1 MAGVKKQ
8 TLSGLSEVLRR
19 LNKEIEDIELHT
31 REGLTE
37 AALVV
42 KADSVRKTPIDLG
55 NLRNSAFILVTDG
68 QADNT
73 SPSFVGKDAGKASD
87 DHSKAIAEARRIVG
101 KGKYRFN
108 AIVGYTAN
116 YALWVHE
123 MPSHFNF
130 NSGTNKFL
138 EKALLKNKN
147 RILKILVKHAR
158 LK

>member
-1 MAGVKKQ
+1 MAGVRKQ

-19 LNKEIEDIELHT
+19 LNKEIDDIELHT

-68 QADNT
+68 QVDNA
-73 SPSFVGKDAGKASD
+73 SPSFAGKDAGKASD
-87 DHSKAIAEARRIVG
+87 DHSKVISKVKGIVG
-101 KGKYRFN
+101 KGKHRFN
-108 AIVGYTAN
+108 AIVSYSAN
-116 YALWVHE
+116 YAFWVHE
-123 MPSHFNF
+123 MPAHFNF

-147 RILKILVKHAR
+147 RILKILIKHAK